1 MTLNNMDKIKLL
13 DGKQY
18 DRAELLKR
26 MEDDTFYY
34 GELNTLALS
43 SSSLKQLLSSPK
55 TYNFSLK
62 YGSGESA
69 ALRAG
74 ALFHWAIL
82 EPEKFEAQKFVEVQS
97 RNTKKFREAKEEF
110 GSVYTAKER
119 SEAERLVDAFYR
131 NEHAKEL
138 ITKAEFEIPAIDNV
152 LGMPFRGKADVLAT
166 NRIVDLKT
174 TTNIKDFAWSAKKY
188 GYDVQCYLYCN
199 LFGKTHKEFYFL
211 ALDKG
216 SLDIGIFN
224 CSEEFYFQGEEKV
237 EKALHLYNQFFIE
250 GADLD
255 NYCLT
260 GEL

>member
-1 MTLNNMDKIKLL
+1 MENKIKLL
-13 DGKQY
+13 DNKY
-18 DRAELLKR
+18 YNRAELLKR
-26 MEDDTFYY
+26 MLDDEFYY

-62 YGSGESA
+62 YGSEESA

-82 EPEKFEAQKFVEVQS
+82 EPEKFASQKFVEVQS
-97 RNTKKFREAKEEF
+97 RNTKKFKEAKEEF
-110 GSVYTAKER
+110 GKVFTAKER

-152 LGMPFRGKADVLAT
+152 LGMPFRGKADVLGT

-174 TTNIKDFAWSAKKY
+174 TTDIKGFSYSANKY

-199 LFGKTHKEFYFL
+199 LFGKSYKDFYFL

-224 CSEEFYFQGEEKV
+224 CSEEFYFRGEEKV
-237 EKALHLYNQFFIE
+237 EKALDLYNKFFIE

>member
-1 MTLNNMDKIKLL
+1 MEKIKLL
-13 DGKQY
+13 DNKYY
-18 DRAELLKR
+18 DKADLLKR
-26 MEDDTFYY
+26 MLDDEFYY

-55 TYNFSLK
+55 TYSYSLK
-62 YGSGESA
+62 YGSEESA

-82 EPEKFEAQKFVEVQS
+82 EPEKFASQKFVEVQS

-110 GSVYTAKER
+110 GKVFTAKER
-119 SEAERLVDAFYR
+119 GEAERLVDAFYR

-152 LGMPFRGKADVLAT
+152 LGMPFRGKADVLGT

-174 TTNIKDFAWSAKKY
+174 TTDIKGFSYSANKY

-199 LFGKTHKEFYFL
+199 LFQKEYKDFHFL
-211 ALDKG
+211 VLDKG

-224 CSEEFYFQGEEKV
+224 CSEKFYYRGEEKV
-237 EKALHLYNQFFIE
+237 EKALDLYNKFFIE

>member
-1 MTLNNMDKIKLL
+1 MEKIKLL
-13 DGKQY
+13 DNKY
-18 DRAELLKR
+18 YNRAELLKR
-26 MEDDTFYY
+26 MLDDEFYY

-62 YGSGESA
+62 YGSEESA

-82 EPEKFEAQKFVEVQS
+82 EPEKFASQKFVEVQS

-110 GSVYTAKER
+110 GKVFTAKER

-138 ITKAEFEIPAIDNV
+138 ITKADFEIPAIDNV
-152 LGMPFRGKADVLAT
+152 LGMPFRGKADVLGT

-174 TTNIKDFAWSAKKY
+174 TTDIKGFSYSANKY

-199 LFGKTHKEFYFL
+199 LFKKEYKDFHFL
-211 ALDKG
+211 VLDKG

-224 CSEEFYFQGEEKV
+224 CSEEFYYRGEEKV
-237 EKALHLYNQFFIE
+237 EKALDLYNKFFIE

>member
-1 MTLNNMDKIKLL
+1 MENKIKLL
-13 DGKQY
+13 DNKYY

-26 MEDDTFYY
+26 MLDDTFYY

-62 YGSGESA
+62 YGSEESA

-82 EPEKFEAQKFVEVQS
+82 EPEKFAAQKFVEVQS
-97 RNTKKFREAKEEF
+97 RNTKKFKEAKEEF
-110 GSVYTAKER
+110 GKVFTAKER

-138 ITKAEFEIPAIDNV
+138 ITKADFEIPAIDNV
-152 LGMPFRGKADVLAT
+152 LGMPFRGKADVLGT

-174 TTNIKDFAWSAKKY
+174 TTDIKGFSYSANKY

-199 LFGKTHKEFYFL
+199 LFKKEYKDFHFL
-211 ALDKG
+211 VLDKG

-224 CSEEFYFQGEEKV
+224 CSEEFYYRGEEKV
-237 EKALHLYNQFFIE
+237 EKALDLYNKFFIE